1 MPSIPLPFVVV
12 ILLLVLFTVL
22 LKRHDKSYSP
32 ALAFIL
38 CSALTIS
45 LVGARW
51 TTEWS
56 WVRSIQPIVAS
67 LVPPLTWWCYSHAMS
82 NKSHWK
88 LLHVAVVALVS
99 ISISQFNEMR
109 DFIDFVIIGTYVG
122 YAIALFKLTQLSP
135 DEWKGVKFSQVDA
148 FKTSL
153 YLTSGLLLFSAVVDV
168 GIVLDFALSEGQ
180 NITTILSVGHVLIL
194 PVLAYVVSIAGG
206 TISLEVDAEPVEK
219 KEAVT
224 LEASAA
230 DSEEVTDSE
239 EAPDSKE
246 DTHTQVLDTVEKL
259 LLASQLHLDP
269 NLNLNRLARKSGIP
283 ARNISI
289 AVNTLKGK
297 NVSQFINEYRIQN
310 AMNLLETSNHSITE
324 IYEMVGFHSKSNFN
338 REFSRITDSTP
349 SKYRQMNRSKE

>member
-22 LKRHDKSYSP
+22 LKRHDKSYYP

-56 WVRSIQPIVAS
+56 WVWSIQPIVAS
-67 LVPPLTWWCYSHAMS
+67 LVPPLMWWCYSHAMS

-109 DFIDFVIIGTYVG
+109 DFIDFFIIGTYVG

-153 YLTSGLLLFSAVVDV
+153 YFTSGLLLFSAVVDV

-194 PVLAYVVSIAGG
+194 PVLAYAVSIAGG

-224 LEASAA
+224 LEASAT

-239 EAPDSKE
+239 E
-246 DTHTQVLDTVEKL
+246 DTHAQVLDIVEKL

-310 AMNLLETSNHSITE
+310 AMKLLETSNHSITE

-349 SKYRQMNRSKE
+349 SKYRQINRSKE

>member
-22 LKRHDKSYSP
+22 LKRHDKSYYP

-82 NKSHWK
+82 NKSHWR
-88 LLHVAVVALVS
+88 LIHVAVVALVS
-99 ISISQFNEMR
+99 IGISQFDEMR
-109 DFIDFVIIGTYVG
+109 DFIDFYIIGTYVG

-153 YLTSGLLLFSAVVDV
+153 YFTSGLLLFSAVVDV
-168 GIVLDFALSEGQ
+168 GIVLDFALSEGK
-180 NITTILSVGHVLIL
+180 NITTILSVGHILIL
-194 PVLAYVVSIAGG
+194 PVLAYAVSIAGG
-206 TISLEVDAEPVEK
+206 TISLESNSEPVKK
-219 KEAVT
+219 KEEVT
-224 LEASAA
+224 QEAST
-230 DSEEVTDSE
+230 TDSE
-239 EAPDSKE
+239 E
-246 DTHTQVLDTVEKL
+246 DTHIQVLDTVENL

-310 AMNLLETSNHSITE
+310 AMNLLETSNHSITD